1 MVNQQLL
8 ESLKSNPF
16 NVPHFKIQ
24 SEESIDFPERKIAAA
39 SAEGPSC
46 EFGSSKYYAICGFGG
61 VLSCGVTHTAI
72 VPLDLVKCRIQV
84 DAAKYKNLFNGLRV
98 TVAEEGVKG
107 LAKGWA
113 PTLIGYSMQGL
124 CKFGFYEVFK
134 NVYGDMIGPENA
146 FLWRT
151 TLYLAASASA
161 EFFADIALA
170 PMEAVK
176 VRIQT
181 QPGFA
186 NTLREAYPK
195 MKAAEGMGA
204 FYKGLVPLWMRQ
216 IPYTM
221 MKFACFERTV
231 EALYKYVVPKPRSDC
246 TKSEQLLVTF
256 VAGYIAGVFC
266 AVVSHPADSVVSVLN
281 KESGST
287 AGQVLKR
294 LGPMGVWKGLGAR
307 IVMIGTLTALQWFI
321 YDSVKVYFRLPRPP
335 PPSMPESL
343 KAKLES

>member
-1 MVNQQLL
+1 MKDTI
-8 ESLKSNPF
+8 EAIKENPF
-16 NVPHFKIQ
+16 HIPSFQIQ
-24 SEESIDFPERKIAAA
+24 KVDDLPSRKISNA
-39 SAEGPSC
+39 STEETSC
-46 EFGSSKYYAICGFGG
+46 EFGSSKYYAICGLGG
-61 VLSCGVTHTAI
+61 VLSCGITHTAI

-84 DAAKYKNLFNGLRV
+84 DPAKYKGIFNGFRV
-98 TVAEEGVKG
+98 SVAEEGIKG

-134 NVYGDMIGPENA
+134 NVYGDMLGEENA
-146 FLWRT
+146 YLYRT
-151 TLYLAASASA
+151 SLYLAASASA

-170 PMEAVK
+170 PMEACK

-186 NTLREAYPK
+186 NTLREAFPK

-221 MKFACFERTV
+221 MKFACFEKTV
-231 EALYKYVVPKPRSDC
+231 EALYKHVVPKPRSDC
-246 TKSEQLLVTF
+246 SKSEQLVVTF

-287 AGQVLKR
+287 AGQVLKK

-307 IVMIGTLTALQWFI
+307 IIMIGTLTALQWFI
-321 YDSVKVYFRLPRPP
+321 YDSVKVYFKLPRPP
-335 PPSMPESL
+335 PPEMPESL
-343 KAKLES
+343 KAKMAA